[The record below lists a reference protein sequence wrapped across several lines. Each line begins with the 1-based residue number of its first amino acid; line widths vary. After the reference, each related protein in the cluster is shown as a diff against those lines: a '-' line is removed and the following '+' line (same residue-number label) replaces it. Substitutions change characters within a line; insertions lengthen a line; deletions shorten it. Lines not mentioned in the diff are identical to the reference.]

1 MLNRLQIRNF
11 ALITELEIEFSD
23 GLNVLTGETGAGK
36 SIVLDALSAV
46 LGGKTEA
53 SMVRAAEER
62 AVIEA
67 VFRYAPIR
75 AELNAYLEEQE
86 LLDDPDDDEIILSRE
101 IRSTGRS
108 TARVNGRSVTQ
119 SILREI
125 GAFLVDIHGQSDHL
139 SLLNPASHL
148 ALIDRFAGNQEA
160 LALYRSELKAY
171 RETTAELAALRGSD
185 EEKERRRDFILFQ
198 LDEIDAAK
206 LKPEEETPLT
216 IERDRIGNAET
227 LNRHLSKGFDFIDG
241 RGERQPG
248 ILDQLGVLQD
258 HLERIARLDPEKE
271 SFVEIV
277 LNLIDEAT
285 RLSDELHAY
294 REEIDFDPRRLN
306 EIEERLQLIH
316 DLERKYGGTIEAVLA
331 YAERIRAELETIENA
346 EERLEALSKIAASQ
360 KKNLALSAE
369 KLSAKRYDVAA
380 KIANRVESELKD
392 LSMASATFEISLTQ
406 DEDPDGLPTQGG
418 KTFAFGSNGFD
429 RGEFLIA
436 PNRGEGVKPLAKIAS
451 GGETSRLMLALKNTL
466 ADADEI
472 PTMIFDEIDS
482 GISGRVGAAI
492 GEKLWRLSRNHQV
505 ICITHLPQLAAYRD
519 THFQVSKSVRKDRTE
534 TVVTR
539 LDDEASLREIAAV
552 IGGTNEEN
560 LLAAKAMIAEAE
572 KNKNQFVK

>member
-1 MLNRLQIRNF
+1 MLKRLQIRNF

-53 SMVRAAEER
+53 AMIRAEEER

-67 VFRYAPIR
+67 VFSYAPIR
-75 AELNAYLEEQE
+75 DALNAYLEGQE
-86 LLDDPDDDEIILSRE
+86 LLDDAADDEIILSRE
-101 IRSTGRS
+101 IRATGRS
-108 TARVNGRSVTQ
+108 TARANGRSVTQ
-119 SILREI
+119 SILRDI

-148 ALIDRFAGNQEA
+148 ILIDRFAGNQDA
-160 LALYRSELKAY
+160 LAAYRAELKAY
-171 RETTAELAALRGSD
+171 RETAAELAALRGSG

-198 LDEIDAAK
+198 LEEIDAAR

-216 IERDRIGNAET
+216 LERDRIGNAEA
-227 LNRHLSKGFDFIDG
+227 LNRHLAKGFDAIDG

-248 ILDQLGVLQD
+248 ILDQLGVLQG

-271 SFVEIV
+271 SFVETV
-277 LNLIDEAT
+277 LNLIDEAA

-294 REEIDFDPRRLN
+294 RDEIDFDPKRLN

-316 DLERKYGGTIEAVLA
+316 DLERKYGGTIEAVLS
-331 YAERIRAELETIENA
+331 YAERIRAELETIDNA
-346 EERLEALSKIAASQ
+346 EERLEALLKTAAAE
-360 KKNLALSAE
+360 KERLARSAE
-369 KLSAKRYDVAA
+369 KLSAKRHDVAA
-380 KIANRVESELKD
+380 KIARRVEAELKD

-406 DEDPDGLPTQGG
+406 EADADGLLTQDG
-418 KTFAFGSNGFD
+418 KCLAFGPNGID

-472 PTMIFDEIDS
+472 PTMIFDEIDA
-482 GISGRVGAAI
+482 GISGRVGAAV

-519 THFQVSKSVRKDRTE
+519 THFQVSKSVKKDRTE
-534 TVVTR
+534 TVVKR
-539 LDDEASLREIAAV
+539 LDDAASVLEIAAV
-552 IGGTNEEN
+552 IGGTTEEN

-572 KNKNQFVK
+572 KNKNRIVR

>member
-1 MLNRLQIRNF
+1 MLKRLQIRNF

-53 SMVRAAEER
+53 SMIRAEEER
-62 AVIEA
+62 AAIEA
-67 VFRYAPIR
+67 VFSYAPIR
-75 AELNAYLEEQE
+75 AELNAYLAEQE
-86 LLDDPDDDEIILSRE
+86 LLDEPDDDEIILSRE

-108 TARVNGRSVTQ
+108 TARANGRPVTQ
-119 SILREI
+119 AILREI

-148 ALIDRFAGNQEA
+148 ALIDRFAGNEEA
-160 LALYRSELKAY
+160 LALYRAELKTY
-171 RETTAELAALRGSD
+171 RETIAELAALRGSD

-198 LDEIDAAK
+198 LEEIDAAK
-206 LKPEEETPLT
+206 LRPEEETPLT
-216 IERDRIGNAET
+216 LERDRIGNAEA
-227 LNRHLSKGFDFIDG
+227 LNRHLSKGFDSIDG

-248 ILDQLGVLQD
+248 ILDQLGVLQG
-258 HLERIARLDPEKE
+258 HLERIVRLDPEKE
-271 SFVEIV
+271 FFVEIV
-277 LNLIDEAT
+277 LNLIDEAS

-294 REEIDFDPRRLN
+294 REEIDFDPKRLN

-316 DLERKYGGTIEAVLA
+316 DLERKYGGTVEAVLA
-331 YAERIRAELETIENA
+331 YAERIRQELETIENA
-346 EERLEALSKIAASQ
+346 AERIEALSKIAAS
-360 KKNLALSAE
+360 KKKSLALDAE
-369 KLSAKRYDVAA
+369 KLSAKRHEVAA
-380 KIANRVESELKD
+380 KIARRVESELKD
-392 LSMASATFEISLTQ
+392 LSMGSATFEISLTQ
-406 DEDPDGLPTQGG
+406 EEDPDGLPTGDG
-418 KTFAFGSNGFD
+418 KKLAFGSNGYD

-466 ADADEI
+466 ADADDI
-472 PTMIFDEIDS
+472 PTMIFDEIDT
-482 GISGRVGAAI
+482 GISGRVGASV

-519 THFQVSKSVRKDRTE
+519 AHFQVSKSVRQGRTE
-534 TVVTR
+534 TVVIR
-539 LDDEASLREIAAV
+539 LNDEASLREIAAV

-572 KNKNQFVK
+572 KNKNRIVQ